1 MADAPDRD
9 QKTEDPTPK
18 RRQEAAKKGDLLQSR
33 ELGAAMV
40 VSAGA
45 VWMLAA
51 GPLFVGSIEEMLAD
65 GLTFEADD
73 LRNFRPGDTAI
84 RLLAT
89 VLMPLFILF
98 AMTLIAAVLTPA
110 MLGSL
115 GFRAGAFSPKP
126 AKLNP
131 MAGLKRMFGLQGLVE
146 LVKSLAKVLLLGG
159 VGYWVLS
166 DRFGTLMGLSSAE
179 IRPAV
184 SAFGSS
190 LGVAVVLLSVALALI
205 AMFDV
210 PSQLLQRLGRLR
222 MSKQEVKD
230 ESKQTEGSPD
240 LKAAV
245 RRRQHEVLRGSART
259 AVQEAT
265 VILTNP
271 THFAVALRYRP
282 GMDAAPVVV
291 ARGRGDTAL
300 AIRELAQDKQVP
312 VLGYPQLTRAIYY
325 TTRTGDPIREDLY
338 LAVASVLSFVFQL
351 DAIVA
356 QGGAQPAVEVPPEAR
371 FDENGI
377 PQT

>member
-65 GLTFEADD
+65 GLSFEAAD
-73 LRNFRPGDTAI
+73 LRDFRPGDTAI

-190 LGVAVVLLSVALALI
+190 LGIAVVLLSVALALI

-222 MSKQEVKD
+222 MTKQEVKD

-282 GMDAAPVVV
+282 GMDAAPLVV

-356 QGGAQPAVEVPPEAR
+356 QGGVQPTVEVPPEAR

>member
-1 MADAPDRD
+1 MPDAPDRD

-65 GLTFEADD
+65 GLSFEAAD
-73 LRNFRPGDTAI
+73 LRDFRPGDTAI

-126 AKLNP
+126 GKLNP

-190 LGVAVVLLSVALALI
+190 LGIAVVLLSVALALI

-371 FDENGI
+371 FDEDGT